1 MKLVKQFVAAAVVSA
16 LSFSLMAAD
25 LIVYNAKI
33 QTFDGKEYSAFSVT
47 NGRFEQLT
55 TDSQSLLAQ
64 KTAKTQLI
72 DAQGRRV
79 IPGINDYHL
88 HVVRGGRFYNLET
101 RWEGLSSLKDA
112 LALLKKNVAV
122 TPEGQWARVVGGFSP
137 YQFKEKRL
145 PKTAELA

>member
-1 MKLVKQFVAAAVVSA
+1 MKLVKQFVAAAVASG

-64 KTAKTQLI
+64 KTANTQLI

-79 IPGINDYHL
+79 IPGIRKDIGSETPT
-88 HVVRGGRFYNLET
+88 GG
-101 RWEGLSSLKDA
+101 S
-112 LALLKKNVAV
+112 
-122 TPEGQWARVVGGFSP
+122 GFH
-137 YQFKEKRL
+137 L
-145 PKTAELA
+145 PKPKATQTRPS

>member
-1 MKLVKQFVAAAVVSA
+1 MKLVKQLVAAAVASG

-64 KTAKTQLI
+64 KTATTQLI
-72 DAQGRRV
+72 DAKGRRV
-79 IPGINDYHL
+79 IPGINDSHL

-101 RWEGLSSLKDA
+101 RWEGLTSLKDA
-112 LALLKKNVAV
+112 LA
-122 TPEGQWARVVGGFSP
+122 
-137 YQFKEKRL
+137 
-145 PKTAELA
+145 AE